1 MNYLAKMRINVGVI
15 GVGGIAYAHLMA
27 YTENPNIK
35 EIYIADE
42 NEQALQYAQDKYPK
56 IKKAFKDY
64 KEMVEEAPIQLV
76 DICTPHYL
84 HHPMAIHSLK
94 AGKDVIC
101 EKPIATN
108 LKEADEMIETARKTG
123 HRLFISMNQRFMPY
137 HKKAKELIDGGVIGR
152 PFMVVFNIMGNEF
165 IRMNDPKHWKGS
177 WDKAGGGAMI
187 DTGYHAIYM
196 MLHFFGKPKAVT
208 AVAKRLVVE
217 PENKGDDNTVA
228 ILEFDEKVLGTI
240 AISYTVLS
248 EAWQEKRHIYGTEG
262 SIHMKDDVREPIIL
276 IKDDKPTVID
286 VGQMEYH
293 PHILSVKLA
302 LDHFVDCLLS
312 DKEPEVKP
320 EEARDALE
328 VCLAIYE
335 ASKKEKKVY
344 LKEKVSE

>member
-1 MNYLAKMRINVGVI
+1 MRINIGII
-15 GVGGIAYAHLMA
+15 GVGGIAHAHLLA
-27 YTENPNIK
+27 YTQNSNIK

-42 NEQALQYAQDKYPK
+42 NEHALQYAQEKYPK
-56 IKKAFKDY
+56 IRKAYKDY
-64 KEMVEEAPIQLV
+64 KEMIEEAPIQLV

-84 HHPMAIHSLK
+84 HYPMAIHSLK
-94 AGKDVIC
+94 AGKDVVC
-101 EKPIATN
+101 EKPIAMN
-108 LKEADEMIETARKTG
+108 LKEADEMIETARKMG
-123 HRLFISMNQRFMPY
+123 HWLFISMNQRFMPY
-137 HKKAKELIDGGVIGR
+137 HKKAKKMIDEGVIGR
-152 PFMVVFNIMGNEF
+152 PFLAVFNIMGNEF
-165 IRMNDPKHWKGS
+165 SRMNDPHHWKGS
-177 WDKAGGGAMI
+177 WEKAGGGAMI

-248 EAWQEKRHIYGTEG
+248 EAWQEMRHIYGTEG
-262 SIHMKDDVREPIIL
+262 CIH
-276 IKDDKPTVID
+276 IKDDLNEPLVLVKENKPIVVEIEPIED
-286 VGQMEYH
+286 
-293 PHILSVKLA
+293 SVKLA
-302 LDHFVDCLLS
+302 LDHFIDCLLK

-335 ASKKEKKVY
+335 ASKKEKVY
-344 LKEKVSE
+344 V